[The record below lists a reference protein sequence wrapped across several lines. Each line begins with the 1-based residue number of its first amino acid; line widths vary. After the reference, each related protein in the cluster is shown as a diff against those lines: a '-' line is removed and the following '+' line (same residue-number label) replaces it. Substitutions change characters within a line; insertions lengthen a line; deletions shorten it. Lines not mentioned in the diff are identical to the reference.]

1 MLVGGKPTGLDKEVK
16 VEGRLRNL
24 TPKRVRANIF
34 STTMKNNRLLVL
46 ALTICGG
53 CLSGFV
59 TVQGQADPS
68 KGKQAGDATS
78 AQLRMTIEVTGGET
92 NRPIENASVYVKTVE
107 EHGIKKNKTTELNVK
122 TNHSGVAHIPD
133 APTGRVLI
141 QVVAEGWKSY
151 GRWQD
156 VTDLKEVI
164 KIHLDR
170 PPKWY

>member
-1 MLVGGKPTGLDKEVK
+1 
-16 VEGRLRNL
+16 
-24 TPKRVRANIF
+24 
-34 STTMKNNRLLVL
+34 MKNNRVFVL
-46 ALTICGG
+46 ALAICAG

-59 TVQGQADPS
+59 TLRGQADPS
-68 KGKQAGDATS
+68 KGKQAGDVTS
-78 AQLRMTIEVTGGET
+78 AQPRMTIEVTGGET

-107 EHGIKKNKTTELNVK
+107 EHDIKKNKTTELNVK
-122 TNHSGVAHIPD
+122 TNQSGMAHIPD

-151 GRWQD
+151 GRWHD
-156 VTDLKEVI
+156 VTDLKQVI